1 MISTRRKAGT
11 EPGLQTRYY
20 RRPLPNQNRKGYTG
34 MSRISKI
41 NHFLRY
47 DIWRFNAAD
56 LGSRR
61 SRFGYQ
67 VLRTLLLVIR
77 GFTNKSLGD
86 KAKSLTYS
94 LIFTIIPL
102 LAMVLAIAKGFGVQ
116 DVIERQLNN
125 SFLGETNIVP
135 VIMEMVQRYLE
146 TAQGGVFIGVGILI
160 LLWAVYSFFSS
171 VESTFNHI
179 WNVEKSRSVLRQ
191 AVTYI
196 AILFLIPLMIIVSSG
211 LVVYIQQALSSLHT
225 GEVSA
230 WHEQLHKGGIRMLQF
245 GVCWLLFTWMYMA
258 IPNTRVRLMSALIPG
273 VLMGSAFQLLQ
284 MLSVYI
290 IVLLGRTSIVYGA
303 FASVPILL
311 TWLQWTCLLI
321 ILGAELSFAIQNN
334 EQFEYEHDL
343 EKMSRRY
350 KDCITLYL
358 LSTIVHRFEQE
369 QPPLTAHELA
379 APDHLPLRL
388 VNQLLSRLIETG
400 LICEIRSDE
409 DQERRYQ
416 PAMDTHR
423 MTVGMVIG
431 RIDEQGTEEFL
442 AGTSRQM
449 KAFWKRF
456 TEIRKQQNN
465 TQDIR
470 ISELT

>member
-1 MISTRRKAGT
+1 
-11 EPGLQTRYY
+11 
-20 RRPLPNQNRKGYTG
+20 
-34 MSRISKI
+34 MSRIRKI

-47 DIWRFNAAD
+47 DIWRFTAAD
-56 LGSRR
+56 VGSRR

-77 GFTNKSLGD
+77 GFTSKSLGD

-171 VESTFNHI
+171 VESTFNQI

-196 AILFLIPLMIIVSSG
+196 AILFRIPLMIIVSSG
-211 LVVYIQQALSSLHT
+211 LVIYIQQALSGLHT
-225 GEVSA
+225 GEISA
-230 WHEQLHKGGIRMLQF
+230 WHEQLHEGGIRLIQF
-245 GVCWLLFTWMYMA
+245 AVCWLLFTWMYMA

-273 VLMGSAFQLLQ
+273 VLMGTLFQLLQ

-290 IVLLGRTSIVYGA
+290 IVLLGRTSYTVR
-303 FASVPILL
+303 L
-311 TWLQWTCLLI
+311 
-321 ILGAELSFAIQNN
+321 
-334 EQFEYEHDL
+334 
-343 EKMSRRY
+343 
-350 KDCITLYL
+350 
-358 LSTIVHRFEQE
+358 HRC
-369 QPPLTAHELA
+369 P
-379 APDHLPLRL
+379 
-388 VNQLLSRLIETG
+388 S
-400 LICEIRSDE
+400 C
-409 DQERRYQ
+409 
-416 PAMDTHR
+416 
-423 MTVGMVIG
+423 
-431 RIDEQGTEEFL
+431 
-442 AGTSRQM
+442 
-449 KAFWKRF
+449 
-456 TEIRKQQNN
+456 
-465 TQDIR
+465 
-470 ISELT
+470 

>member
-1 MISTRRKAGT
+1 
-11 EPGLQTRYY
+11 
-20 RRPLPNQNRKGYTG
+20 
-34 MSRISKI
+34 MSKFNLKKI
-41 NHFLRY
+41 NKFLRY
-47 DIWRFNAAD
+47 DIWRFTAAEV
-56 LGSRR
+56 GSRR
-61 SRFGYQ
+61 SRFLYQ
-67 VLRTLLLVIR
+67 TLRTLLLVIR

-94 LIFTIIPL
+94 LIFTIIPI
-102 LAMVLAIAKGFGVQ
+102 LAMVLAVAKGFGVQ
-116 DVIERQLNN
+116 DIIERQLNN

-135 VIMEMVQRYLE
+135 VIMEMVQRYLD

-171 VESTFNHI
+171 VESTFNQI
-179 WNVEKSRSVLRQ
+179 WNVQKSRSIARQ
-191 AVTYI
+191 AITYI
-196 AILFLIPLMIIVSSG
+196 AILFLIPILIIVSSG
-211 LVVYIQQALSSLHT
+211 LTVFVQSTLSDLHGGTLSAAHQALHN
-225 GEVSA
+225 
-230 WHEQLHKGGIRMLQF
+230 GGTQFLQF
-245 GVCWLLFTWMYMA
+245 AVCWALFTLMYIA
-258 IPNTRVRLMSALIPG
+258 IPNTKVRFLSALIPG
-273 VLMGSAFQLLQ
+273 ILMGTLFQLLQ

-290 IVLLGRTSIVYGA
+290 IILLGRTSIVYGA

-321 ILGAELSFAIQNN
+321 ILGAEMSFAIQNN

-358 LSTIVHRFEQE
+358 LAHIVSRFENE

-379 APDHLPLRL
+379 EPDRLPLRL
-388 VNQLLSRLIETG
+388 VNQLLSRLVETG
-400 LICEIRSDE
+400 LICKIRDEE

-442 AGTSRQM
+442 SGTTQEM
-449 KAFWKRF
+449 KLFWNRF
-456 TEIRKQQNN
+456 LQLRSKHSD
-465 TQDIR
+465 TQDIL
-470 ISELT
+470 INELKIDN